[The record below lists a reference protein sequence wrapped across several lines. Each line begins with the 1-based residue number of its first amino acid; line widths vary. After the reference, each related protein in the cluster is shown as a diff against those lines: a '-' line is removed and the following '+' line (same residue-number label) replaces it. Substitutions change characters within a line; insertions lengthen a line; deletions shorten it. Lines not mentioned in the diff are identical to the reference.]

1 MTGMSGTGA
10 SDVATQPVDRR
21 AARRQR
27 FTARPVA
34 PPPYLVRY
42 STHIQIA
49 LPFLAL
55 AIVMAGLVWP
65 LLTGEVVRMPV
76 GRAPLTGDR
85 ADYASLERPRLSGL
99 DRTDRPYSLAAER
112 ATQRGRGDTTIDL
125 TAPRIELTARN
136 GRRIEVWSDS
146 GRFDRSESHM
156 DFAGNV
162 TARDDRGN
170 TVVAERLRVDPR
182 AGSMSSDRPIRGD
195 GPDGEVDAEGLDVWA
210 HGERVI
216 FTGRVRLV
224 LRQSIEEER

>member
-1 MTGMSGTGA
+1 MPGMSG
-10 SDVATQPVDRR
+10 DVAKIRVDRR
-21 AARRQR
+21 DARRRLFAARP
-27 FTARPVA
+27 AAPLPVLA
-34 PPPYLVRY
+34 RY
-42 STHIQIA
+42 SSHIQIA

-55 AIVMAGLVWP
+55 IVVMAGLVWP
-65 LLTGEVVRMPV
+65 LLTGEVVRVPV
-76 GRAPLTGDR
+76 GRAPVGGDR
-85 ADYASLERPRLSGL
+85 TDYASLDRPRLSGL

-112 ATQRGRGDTTIDL
+112 ATQRGRDDTVIDL

-146 GRFDRSESHM
+146 GRFDRTESHM

-182 AGSMSSDRPIRGD
+182 AGSMISDRPIRGD
-195 GPDGEVDAEGLDVWA
+195 GPDGEVDAEGIEVRG

-216 FTGRVRLV
+216 FTGRVRLL
-224 LRQSIEEER
+224 LRPDEAQR